1 MTKEYKECLS
11 KSLEYNRDRI
21 NDWDRKSFNDLC
33 SSLPVENNVV
43 DLILYLGVIFK
54 VPAKLK
60 FTREAR
66 VVILS
71 LDGYDCFGD
80 IFPDDFVFAP
90 FIKTYLL
97 DYLPTFIKSKGRLE
111 LLGKL
116 ISSADVEIIV

>member
-11 KSLEYNRDRI
+11 KSLKHHRDKI
-21 NDWDRKSFNDLC
+21 NEWDQKSFSDLC
-33 SSLPVENNVV
+33 SSLPVENNVF

-54 VPAKLK
+54 VPVKLK

-71 LDGYDCFGD
+71 IDGYDCFAD
-80 IFPDDFVFAP
+80 ILPDDSVLAP

-97 DYLPTFIKSKGRLE
+97 DYLSTSVKSEGRLE

>member
-1 MTKEYKECLS
+1 MTYAVHYRLK
-11 KSLEYNRDRI
+11 
-21 NDWDRKSFNDLC
+21 
-33 SSLPVENNVV
+33 NNVF

-66 VVILS
+66 LVILS
-71 LDGYDCFGD
+71 IDGYDCSGY
-80 IFPDDFVFAP
+80 ILPDDSVFAP
-90 FIKTYLL
+90 FIKAYLL
-97 DYLPTFIKSKGRLE
+97 DYLPTLVKSKGRLE

>member
-1 MTKEYKECLS
+1 MGGST
-11 KSLEYNRDRI
+11 KSLEYNKDRI
-21 NDWDRKSFNDLC
+21 NEWDQKSFNDLC
-33 SSLPVENNVV
+33 SSSPVENNIV

-71 LDGYDCFGD
+71 IDGYDCFD
-80 IFPDDFVFAP
+80 YILPDDSVFAP

-97 DYLPTFIKSKGRLE
+97 DYLPTVIRSEGRLE

-116 ISSADVEIIV
+116 ISSADVEIII

>member
-21 NDWDRKSFNDLC
+21 NNWDQKSFNDLC

-43 DLILYLGVIFK
+43 DLILYLGVVFK
-54 VPAKLK
+54 VPTKLK

-80 IFPDDFVFAP
+80 ILPDNSVFAP
-90 FIKTYLL
+90 SIKTYLL
-97 DYLPTFIKSKGRLE
+97 DYLPASVKSEGRLE
-111 LLGKL
+111 LLRKL